1 MATGM
6 ASLRRRSSGCLS
18 KVTMTAKISAAD
30 VNDTARIVIGGIS
43 VSINFT
49 AGQLRPHKTP
59 ISRKAKMS
67 IGLMFGCKVRVQC
80 SQCHVETLLSFYR
93 MNQRASKRSIRYSTL
108 IAMMRLS
115 FNSSLQQALDL
126 LSVLNE
132 VVDMDEA
139 HRINASQLI
148 NLEVM
153 CLENCRQR
161 VYRLGVVKLLQK
173 PINPCGGV
181 LIKIHQKTI
190 PNRQHYNTPKGVCC
204 VVLPKMG
211 ELRATCFLNVVMM
224 LSCCLSCKYC
234 FRRLNTPC
242 LQDLDG
248 CG

>member
-1 MATGM
+1 
-6 ASLRRRSSGCLS
+6 
-18 KVTMTAKISAAD
+18 
-30 VNDTARIVIGGIS
+30 
-43 VSINFT
+43 
-49 AGQLRPHKTP
+49 
-59 ISRKAKMS
+59 
-67 IGLMFGCKVRVQC
+67 
-80 SQCHVETLLSFYR
+80 
-93 MNQRASKRSIRYSTL
+93 
-108 IAMMRLS
+108 MRLS
-115 FNSSLQQALDL
+115 FNSSLPQALDL

-132 VVDMDEA
+132 IVDMDDA
-139 HRINASQLI
+139 HRINSSQLVD
-148 NLEVM
+148 LAVM

-161 VYRLGVVKLLQK
+161 AYGLGVIKLLQK

-181 LIKIHQKTI
+181 SIKIHQKTI

-224 LSCCLSCKYC
+224 LSCCLSCKYY

>member
-6 ASLRRRSSGCLS
+6 ASLCRRRSGCLS
-18 KVTMTAKISAAD
+18 KVTMTANISAAD

-49 AGQLRPHKTP
+49 AGQLRPHNTP

-80 SQCHVETLLSFYR
+80 SRCSIETLLSFYR
-93 MNQRASKRSIRYSTL
+93 MNQRAHECGICCLNPVSTVHL
-108 IAMMRLS
+108 Y
-115 FNSSLQQALDL
+115 FNSNLLQALDL
-126 LSVLNE
+126 LSVFDK
-132 VVDMDEA
+132 VVDMDDA
-139 HRINASQLI
+139 HRINAPQLV
-148 NLEVM
+148 NLAVM

-161 VYRLGVVKLLQK
+161 TYRLGVVKLLQK

-234 FRRLNTPC
+234 FRRLNTSC
-242 LQDLDG
+242 LQVLDG